1 MHRNIVVFL
10 YVIWFDKSSIL
21 FLFSIRVFFFLR
33 TLITQG
39 TAQEGRGLYCI
50 PLYHLHPLTDIQAF
64 ICNFEREMT
73 ILCKIFNRN
82 ACIYQTATRG
92 ELPPHQITI
101 WFIDDVM
108 LIFVCLLGDLIL
120 GYVTAIR
127 HENPVDSNS
136 HQLSSLYYKGTH

>member
-1 MHRNIVVFL
+1 MHRNIVVLL
-10 YVIWFDKSSIL
+10 YVKWFDKSS
-21 FLFSIRVFFFLR
+21 FLFFFLLGFFLR
-33 TLITQG
+33 TLITQRK
-39 TAQEGRGLYCI
+39 AQEGRGLYFI

-64 ICNFEREMT
+64 ICNFAREMT

-82 ACIYQTATRG
+82 TCIYQTATRW
-92 ELPPHQITI
+92 ELPPYQITL
-101 WFIDDVM
+101 WLIDDVM

-120 GYVTAIR
+120 GYVTAIW